1 MNFTQS
7 LTWIVSLL
15 FSIYV
20 EHVKAEHFPD
30 GLPPN
35 ASCPFVPQLLS
46 EM

>member
-7 LTWIVSLL
+7 MTWIAPPLC
-15 FSIYV
+15 SIYV

-35 ASCPFVPQLLS
+35 TSCPFVPQLLS